1 MIEHLANAE
10 RHWFQEV
17 ALGTADPLPWQDDGK
32 SPGEP
37 FMSDHSTES
46 VPAFY

>member
-46 VPAFY
+46 VLAFY